1 MSYPTPSN
9 DEEASLPPAGVYP
22 QLVWSHS
29 KQNVIIGDN
38 TVEFMH
44 RFWPDATLTNW
55 KDWRWQ
61 LKNRLTNP
69 DDFTRV
75 LNITPEEYD
84 LIAAR
89 KTNLPVSVTP
99 YYASIC
105 AEKGHALRKT
115 IIPSKFECQS
125 TLYEDKDPLAEDHDS
140 PVPGLVHRYPD
151 RVLLMVTDFCSVYC
165 RYCTRSRRVGRT
177 DTNVLRKPA
186 WTEAIEYIAS
196 HPEIRDVVVSGGDP
210 LTLADTVLE
219 NILISL
225 SAIEHVEV
233 IRIGTKVPMVL
244 PQRITHR
251 LLKIL
256 KKIKTLYMSIH
267 CTHPDELTDESC
279 MALAALA
286 DAGIVL
292 GSQTVLLADVNDDE
306 EVMKKLFRGLMK
318 HRVRPYYLYECDQV
332 SGTAHFRTPVSR
344 GVDIIKSLRGY
355 TSGYAIPQFV
365 VDLPGGGGKV
375 PLLPE
380 YLEGRNGED
389 LLFKNYEGNT
399 YLFHD
404 PATLV
409 GCSKC

>member
-1 MSYPTPSN
+1 MSYPIPSN
-9 DEEASLPPAGVYP
+9 DEEAELPPAGEP
-22 QLVWSHS
+22 FQHVWNHS

-38 TVEFMH
+38 IVEFMH
-44 RFWPDATLTNW
+44 RFWPEATPKNW

-61 LKNRLTNP
+61 LKNRLTKP
-69 DDFTRV
+69 DDFARV

-84 LIAAR
+84 LIATR

-99 YYASIC
+99 YYAHLC
-105 AEKGHALRKT
+105 AEEGHPLRKT
-115 IIPSKFECQS
+115 IIPSKFECQTDS
-125 TLYEDKDPLAEDHDS
+125 YEDKDPLSEDHDS

-186 WTEAIEYIAS
+186 WVEAIDYIAT

-210 LTLADTVLE
+210 LTLGNSMLE
-219 NILISL
+219 KILMSL

-244 PQRITHR
+244 PQRINHH
-251 LLKIL
+251 LLKVL
-256 KKIKTLYMSIH
+256 RKIKPLYMSVH
-267 CTHPDELTDESC
+267 CTHPDELTEESC
-279 MALAALA
+279 AALAALA
-286 DAGIVL
+286 DAGVVL
-292 GSQTVLLADVNDDE
+292 GSQTVLLSGVNDDE
-306 EVMKKLFRGLMK
+306 SVMKDLFRGLMK

-332 SGTAHFRTPVSR
+332 SGTAHFRTPISR
-344 GVDIIKSLRGY
+344 GISIIEALRGH

-365 VDLPGGGGKV
+365 VDLPGGGGKI
-375 PLLPE
+375 PLLPN
-380 YLEGRNGED
+380 YLEGRNGQD
-389 LLFKNYEGNT
+389 LLFKNYEGNK

-404 PATLV
+404 PTTPV
-409 GCSKC
+409 ECCKC